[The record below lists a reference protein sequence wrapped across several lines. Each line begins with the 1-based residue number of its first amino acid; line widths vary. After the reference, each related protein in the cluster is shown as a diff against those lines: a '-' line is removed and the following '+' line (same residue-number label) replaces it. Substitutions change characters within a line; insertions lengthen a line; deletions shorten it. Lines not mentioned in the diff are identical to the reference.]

1 MGFGE
6 RGCREGRYA
15 ACGPGRGRAASA
27 GLANRFAVSD
37 KQSRK
42 ANRGVLMW
50 FRTGFVVAAAAI
62 LSGPATATGGAPR
75 LAPQHCVVEV
85 VGVLSTGELL
95 MGPERCHATLA
106 EAVADSTNG
115 AVLLPS
121 SAGAEAL
128 ADDRLAAAV
137 STFTLGIHFDGPSGS
152 GSSIS
157 VVGSDCSGGYWNTG
171 SAWANRISSSWNGCA
186 RLRHWDGPGKTGAYE
201 DTRGSGT
208 TDTLTALD
216 NRAESVSYHAG

>member
-1 MGFGE
+1 
-6 RGCREGRYA
+6 
-15 ACGPGRGRAASA
+15 
-27 GLANRFAVSD
+27 
-37 KQSRK
+37 
-42 ANRGVLMW
+42 MW
-50 FRTGFVVAAAAI
+50 FRSGVAVVAAAI
-62 LSGPATATGGAPR
+62 LSGPAAAGGASG
-75 LAPQHCVVEV
+75 LAPRHCVVEV

-106 EAVADSTNG
+106 GAVADSTDG
-115 AVLLPS
+115 AVRLPA

-128 ADDRLAAAV
+128 ADDRLAAAL

-171 SAWANRISSSWNGCA
+171 SAWANRISSSWNGCV
-186 RLRHWDGPGKTGAYE
+186 RLRHWDGPGKSGAYE